1 MDEWCKIGEF
11 WARNGQETVVGKW
24 RLGADGSYPT
34 FEQMLYEYRDRMTTM
49 LSERLEGGEAVAEGE
64 ATVGAVETYLH
75 TYGIIHEHWHIED
88 WIQVGPI
95 LLQFDL

>member
-1 MDEWCKIGEF
+1 
-11 WARNGQETVVGKW
+11 
-24 RLGADGSYPT
+24 
-34 FEQMLYEYRDRMTTM
+34 RMTTM

-95 LLQFDL
+95 PLQFTSNCVGIDL

>member
-1 MDEWCKIGEF
+1 M
-11 WARNGQETVVGKW
+11 
-24 RLGADGSYPT
+24 GADGSYPT

-49 LSERLEGGEAVAEGE
+49 LAERLEGGEAVAEGE

-95 LLQFDL
+95 VLKFT